1 MVSHV
6 CFLTSNDHSA
16 TGLFGFDRFDGELE
30 GVFVFSHNK
39 EGNVPRTH
47 CGETNGGRVDFFSP
61 NFFSPSKEHSATGPN
76 FGDRFVCEILSF
88 SVFSRKE
95 EGKTLQTARTREPR
109 LGKFFFRH
117 RPGQILP
124 KFQKSAGSSLWV
136 V

>member
-16 TGLFGFDRFDGELE
+16 TGLFGFDRFDGELG

-47 CGETNGGRVDFFSP
+47 CGETNRGRVDYFSP

-76 FGDRFVCEILSF
+76 FGDRFGGEI
-88 SVFSRKE
+88 
-95 EGKTLQTARTREPR
+95 
-109 LGKFFFRH
+109 
-117 RPGQILP
+117 
-124 KFQKSAGSSLWV
+124 
-136 V
+136 